1 MRVGEYLGLDRPAWD
16 WVTLDCCRW
25 IDGWVVARGHASPMA
40 AIGVEYDS
48 ERSALR
54 RIAEGGGLA
63 ALWTAGMTAI
73 GIEPAPETDD
83 LLTGDVGV
91 IQRATSCGTD
101 EAAAIWTGERWVTL
115 GLRGL
120 DFGPAEPLA
129 VWHV

>member
-1 MRVGEYLGLDRPAWD
+1 MRIGEYLSQDRPAWD

-25 IDGWVVARGHASPMA
+25 VDSWVVLQGHASPMA
-40 AIGVEYDS
+40 GIGVEYDS

-63 ALWTAGMTAI
+63 ALWSAGMSAV
-73 GIEPAPETDD
+73 GIEPAELGQLRP
-83 LLTGDVGV
+83 GDVAV
-91 IQRATSCGTD
+91 IQRATSCGTN
-101 EAAAIWTGERWVTL
+101 EAAAIWTGERWATL

-120 DFGPAEPLA
+120 DFGPAETLA